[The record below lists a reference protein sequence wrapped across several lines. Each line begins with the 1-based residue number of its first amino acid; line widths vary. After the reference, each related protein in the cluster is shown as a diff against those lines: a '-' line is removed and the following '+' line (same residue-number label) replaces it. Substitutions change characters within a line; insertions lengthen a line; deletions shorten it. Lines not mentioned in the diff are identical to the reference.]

1 MFFPILITKDQPLNT
16 KKMTLLDLFFALFLG
31 VFIYIGWKRG
41 AVREAAAL
49 AGVLIGIWAAV
60 HFSRLIALMLGL
72 RGESAI
78 LIAFFIVF
86 VGTLVLASLLGRTA
100 DRVVK
105 AVKMNLPNKIAGAA
119 LGMIKAICICSVILN
134 GIILIDNEEKLI
146 SKDTRE
152 KSLLYS
158 PIYSTGNE
166 LLSSLKDYIDE
177 HPELKEKI
185 VETSDNVTEK
195 AKDKE
200 KEAVSKQVGKKI
212 DKKSEKKGGRK

>member
-1 MFFPILITKDQPLNT
+1 
-16 KKMTLLDLFFALFLG
+16 MTLLDLFFALFLG
-31 VFIYIGWKRG
+31 VFIYIGWNRG
-41 AVREAAAL
+41 VVREAAAL

-78 LIAFFIVF
+78 LIAFFIIF

-166 LLSSLKDYIDE
+166 LLSSLKDFIDE

-185 VETSDNVTEK
+185 AETGDKVSEK

-200 KEAVSKQVGKKI
+200 KEAVTKQVEKKI
-212 DKKSEKKGGRK
+212 DKKSDKKGGRK